1 MTNME
6 RGHKPPSR
14 VRYEASHPTVTVR
27 LSAEAHKRLLKL
39 CQTTGKSPADVMRE
53 AVGVQEVSAGSA
65 YQKGFQTAM
74 ALYAVKWK
82 CRVCG
87 RDITVTSELATK
99 KLAQRPAEVGWIHGD
114 CARKTKPD
122 QKDSIVGAYAVTGS
136 SAVPITKIIRQ
147 RPDGSTYVTPA

>member
-1 MTNME
+1 MQTRM
-6 RGHKPPSR
+6 GTHKAPSR
-14 VRYEASHPTVTVR
+14 LKYEASHPTITVR
-27 LSAEAHKRLLKL
+27 VSQEVHQRLLNIR
-39 CQTTGKSPADVMRE
+39 QTTGKSLGDILRE
-53 AVGVQEVSAGSA
+53 AVGAQEASAGSA

-122 QKDSIVGAYAVTGS
+122 QKDSKVGAYAVTGS